1 MEGMLYPYLYRGS
14 LAEARR
20 RNQIDL
26 WQESLRENIRCKD
39 AIEEAIRRDF
49 DGMHLKGDCVR
60 RIIEQYGFRRTAW
73 VLSNTLQQKEWDGRF
88 SPQNKEWARKTFI
101 PGEGRCTEYLVESH
115 PAVLNGFVSQFR
127 EKLQALKLIGPEH
140 CETDSFSSLDYT
152 GKVLVLSSDALREK
166 FWSPENQLWLALDGF
181 GCSPGAIGRSV
192 RCICLWDGETTR
204 WNRSEFAG
212 VLKEEYLPDWA
223 KERICVHSY
232 FGMADNGD
240 VVHPQKFLVL
250 GAEHPVPVASAVPVV
265 GGDPPLPLMGMAALR
280 PSPQ

>member
-1 MEGMLYPYLYRGS
+1 MKDYPYLYRGS

-20 RNQIDL
+20 KNQIDL
-26 WQESLRENIRCKD
+26 WQESLRENISCKD

-60 RIIEQYGFRRTAW
+60 RIIEQYGFKRTAW

-223 KERICVHSY
+223 KEKLE
-232 FGMADNGD
+232 
-240 VVHPQKFLVL
+240 Q
-250 GAEHPVPVASAVPVV
+250 
-265 GGDPPLPLMGMAALR
+265 LR
-280 PSPQ
+280 PSAQEPQLSL

>member
-1 MEGMLYPYLYRGS
+1 MKDYPYLYRGS

-26 WQESLRENIRCKD
+26 WQESLQENIRCKN

-49 DGMHLKGDCVR
+49 DGMHLKGDCAQK
-60 RIIEQYGFRRTAW
+60 IIEQYGFRRTAW

-101 PGEGRCTEYLVESH
+101 PEEGRRTDYLVESH

-223 KERICVHSY
+223 KEKLE
-232 FGMADNGD
+232 
-240 VVHPQKFLVL
+240 Q
-250 GAEHPVPVASAVPVV
+250 
-265 GGDPPLPLMGMAALR
+265 LR
-280 PSPQ
+280 PSAQEPQLSL

>member
-1 MEGMLYPYLYRGS
+1 M
-14 LAEARR
+14 
-20 RNQIDL
+20 
-26 WQESLRENIRCKD
+26 
-39 AIEEAIRRDF
+39 
-49 DGMHLKGDCVR
+49 
-60 RIIEQYGFRRTAW
+60 
-73 VLSNTLQQKEWDGRF
+73 LSNTLQQKEWDGRF

-101 PGEGRCTEYLVESH
+101 PEEGRRTDYLVESH

-152 GKVLVLSSDALREK
+152 GKVLVLSPAALREK

-223 KERICVHSY
+223 KEKLE
-232 FGMADNGD
+232 
-240 VVHPQKFLVL
+240 Q
-250 GAEHPVPVASAVPVV
+250 
-265 GGDPPLPLMGMAALR
+265 LR
-280 PSPQ
+280 PSAQEPQLSL

>member
-1 MEGMLYPYLYRGS
+1 M
-14 LAEARR
+14 
-20 RNQIDL
+20 N
-26 WQESLRENIRCKD
+26 
-39 AIEEAIRRDF
+39 F
-49 DGMHLKGDCVR
+49 DGMHMRFDCIEPMIR
-60 RIIEQYGFRRTAW
+60 DFGFLRIAW
-73 VLSNTLQQKEWDGRF
+73 VLANTLQQKNWDGRF
-88 SPQNKEWARKTFI
+88 SSQNRAWAAQFPVPNEDRVI
-101 PGEGRCTEYLVESH
+101 QYIVESH

-212 VLKEEYLPDWA
+212 VLKEEYLPNWA
-223 KERICVHSY
+223 KEKLE
-232 FGMADNGD
+232 
-240 VVHPQKFLVL
+240 Q
-250 GAEHPVPVASAVPVV
+250 
-265 GGDPPLPLMGMAALR
+265 LR
-280 PSPQ
+280 PSAQEPQLSL

>member
-1 MEGMLYPYLYRGS
+1 MKDYPYLDRGS

-26 WQESLRENIRCKD
+26 WEESLRENIRCKD

-49 DGMHLKGDCVR
+49 DGMHLKGDCAQ
-60 RIIEQYGFRRTAW
+60 RIVEQFGFRRTAW

-88 SPQNKEWARKTFI
+88 SPRNKEWARKTFI

-166 FWSPENQLWLALDGF
+166 FWSPENQLWLALEDLKDN
-181 GCSPGAIGRSV
+181 AV
-192 RCICLWDGETTR
+192 RCICLWDDEITS
-204 WNRSEFAG
+204 WNRNQLIG

-223 KERICVHSY
+223 KEKLE
-232 FGMADNGD
+232 
-240 VVHPQKFLVL
+240 Q
-250 GAEHPVPVASAVPVV
+250 
-265 GGDPPLPLMGMAALR
+265 LR
-280 PSPQ
+280 PSAQEPQLSL